1 MLKKNEKKV
10 IFYGYLFIKNR
21 INRRIVTRK
30 NADELLNGIRR
41 NDKKILE
48 SIYKEC
54 FPTIRYLVVVN
65 NGNVHDAKDIYQEG
79 ILIIYQ
85 KSKNDDF
92 KITCAFKTYLY
103 SVCRLLWLKH
113 LDEIK
118 QNKLTLIE
126 DEPFKDFYENI
137 QLDYEKNEKYQ
148 LYRKCFLT
156 LSKDCQRV
164 LELYF
169 GNVSL
174 KTISR
179 IMGYKSEKY
188 TKKRKY
194 QCKLSLIKKIK
205 INSKFKELNN
215 EELF

>member
-1 MLKKNEKKV
+1 M
-10 IFYGYLFIKNR
+10 
-21 INRRIVTRK
+21 TRK
-30 NADELLNGIRR
+30 SASELLNGIRR

-48 SIYKEC
+48 GIYSEC
-54 FPTIRYLVVVN
+54 FPAIRYLVIVN
-65 NGNVHDAKDIYQEG
+65 SGNEHDAKDIYQEG
-79 ILIIYQ
+79 ILIIYE
-85 KSKNDDF
+85 KLKNDDF
-92 KITCAFKTYLY
+92 KITCTFKTYLY

-118 QNKLTLIE
+118 KNKLKLIE
-126 DEPFKDFYENI
+126 DEPFKDYYENI
-137 QLDYEKNEKYQ
+137 QLDYEKNERYQ

-174 KTISR
+174 KTISK

-188 TKKRKY
+188 AKKRKY
-194 QCKLSLIKKIK
+194 QCKLSLTKKIK
-205 INSKFKELNN
+205 RDSKFKELNN